1 MRFINYALY
10 GALFAITTLGLG
22 FFLVVSFGLTANPLP
37 ANFSDFIPKAYI
49 VQSGSMEP
57 AIKVG
62 SVVIVQKSDIYSPN
76 DVITFGSS
84 PNDKSPTTH
93 RIHFKEYPEGINGPV
108 QYLTAGDAN
117 EDFDTNKV
125 KEEQIVGKVVFTLPY
140 AGYIAD
146 FAKGPTGF
154 ILLVIVPATI
164 IIYEELKFLKRE
176 FGKNFG
182 KFWTKIRKKKINVSI
197 NLLPPKEARPLHK
210 ASILIPIIG
219 SFLVIASLSL
229 AYFFDLENS
238 VGNIFGAGIWSSPTP
253 TGNPSPS
260 PTPTPGVA
268 VTLVI
273 NEVLP
278 DTSCFIGPKEAQWI
292 EVYNGYSTTVD
303 LKNFSITD
311 GTNTIDLVT
320 AVTNVPAGQFALIA
334 HDNSTWTQCYNKNA
348 ALTANFGG
356 GTFNVDTGT
365 LQLLDP
371 SDVIIDTVIWGS
383 NSLTPAQNES
393 IERNPDG
400 FDSAFGTNFAESD
413 FIVQPTPQPGL

>member
-1 MRFINYALY
+1 MRIINYVFY
-10 GALFAITTLGLG
+10 GALLALATLTLGFIILIR
-22 FFLVVSFGLTANPLP
+22 FNFIANPLP
-37 ANFSDFIPKAYI
+37 SNFSDSIPKAYI
-49 VQSGSMEP
+49 VQSGSMQP

-62 SVVIVQKSDIYSPN
+62 SIVIVQKSDIYNPN
-76 DVITFGSS
+76 DVITFKNST
-84 PNDKSPTTH
+84 NDKNPTTH
-93 RIHFKEYPEGINGPV
+93 RIHFKEYPEGVSGPAE
-108 QYLTAGDAN
+108 YLTAGDAN
-117 EDFDTNKV
+117 EEFDRNKV
-125 KEEQIVGKVVFTLPY
+125 KDEQIVGKVVLTLPY

-146 FAKGPTGF
+146 FAKKPYGF

-164 IIYEELKFLKRE
+164 IVYEELKFLKRE
-176 FGKNFG
+176 FGKGFG
-182 KFWTKIRKKKINVSI
+182 KFWTKFRKKNVSFQI
-197 NLLPPKEARPLHK
+197 NLLPDKTDKPLHK
-210 ASILIPIIG
+210 ASALVPILG
-219 SFLVIASLSL
+219 AFLVIVSLSL
-229 AYFFDLENS
+229 AYFFDVENS
-238 VGNIFGAGIWSSPTP
+238 IGNIFGAGVWTSPTP

-292 EVYNGYSTTVD
+292 EVYNGYSTAID

-334 HDNSTWTQCYNKNA
+334 HDNSTWTQCYSSNGA
-348 ALTANFGG
+348 ITANFGG

-371 SDVIIDTVIWGS
+371 SDVIIDTVQWG
-383 NSLTPAQNES
+383 NAPLNPTQNQS
-393 IERNPDG
+393 IERQPDG
-400 FDSAFGTNFAESD
+400 QDTATGVNFNQSD